1 MRKKSK
7 HRLFNS
13 ETGKDS
19 TVMSTQQETPKVFS
33 NPVLLLIVTVIL
45 IFWAEAF
52 VMIIISAFP
61 PLTIIT
67 EAFVDALLLS
77 FIAVPIFYFFLL
89 RPIQLHIR
97 ERRLI
102 EDELGDHRLHL
113 EEVVNRRTE
122 ELKTINDR
130 LEEEIT
136 NRNNMKAD
144 IKKKLY
150 TLESCINEAGT
161 SELMVQKLRKEIE
174 NIKSDLGRD
183 KK

>member
-1 MRKKSK
+1 M
-7 HRLFNS
+7 FNS
-13 ETGKDS
+13 ETDKDS

-33 NPVLLLIVTVIL
+33 NPVHLLIVTVIL
-45 IFWAEAF
+45 IFWAEVL
-52 VMIIISAFP
+52 VMIIISALP

-67 EAFVDALLLS
+67 EAFLDALLLS
-77 FIAVPIFYFFLL
+77 FIAFPIFYFFLL

-122 ELKTINDR
+122 EVEKINDR

-136 NRNNMKAD
+136 NRKNFKVD
-144 IKKKLY
+144 IRKKLD
-150 TLESCINEAGT
+150 TLERYINEASN
-161 SELMVQKLRKEIE
+161 SELMAQELRKEIKK
-174 NIKSDLGRD
+174 IKSDLARD
-183 KK
+183 EK